1 MGTRLPV
8 VVRGAVR
15 LFPITGPFL
24 PAWVV
29 ESTSGGVLMSV
40 RRRRHSALAV
50 FALVVVMV
58 GARAVPAGA
67 FLSALDPAGWAVV
80 AQMAAVISQ
89 AVAIK
94 RQVENVRNQARSS
107 FFGKLA
113 PLTGKLM
120 TIRRQIIDVRSKA
133 SLDVIIPDTS
143 VGMLPE
149 DLPAFNK
156 PPEDCVGNTFVD
168 NCLLPERSLDTAQ
181 FRTVTESFRASLG
194 NPYGIAVPMGPAT
207 QAAYNDSYD
216 QLNRYVEQLH
226 TYMEAELDAAETE
239 RARDRA
245 LVETIMS
252 TVEDWSGCQTA
263 PDAGGTLDTAVD
275 DRVPCTTNGGLGQAD
290 SGGSSGVAGTDGLQ
304 QELAVQLEALEEYQ
318 DGDASQT
325 QIDSLQTKMLIQLAR
340 LEAVR
345 AQLQARGLERNQER
359 AALGEAARRRDVALL
374 GQYLLCRASEGSA
387 SYWIP
392 ADINGDPTAGECKVT
407 VDRSAAALD
416 ELRRLDLVT
425 IW

>member
-1 MGTRLPV
+1 
-8 VVRGAVR
+8 
-15 LFPITGPFL
+15 
-24 PAWVV
+24 
-29 ESTSGGVLMSV
+29 
-40 RRRRHSALAV
+40 
-50 FALVVVMV
+50 
-58 GARAVPAGA
+58 
-67 FLSALDPAGWAVV
+67 
-80 AQMAAVISQ
+80 MAALISQ

-94 RQVENVRNQARSS
+94 RQVENVRSQARSS

-133 SLDVIIPDTS
+133 SLDVIIPNTS
-143 VGMLPE
+143 VGMLPA

-168 NCLLPERSLDTAQ
+168 NCLLPERSIDTGQ
-181 FRTVTESFRASLG
+181 FELVTDSFRASLG
-194 NPYGIAVPMGPAT
+194 NPYGVPVPMGPLT
-207 QAAYNDSYD
+207 EAAYNDSYD

-245 LVETIMS
+245 LVETLMS
-252 TVEDWSGCQTA
+252 TVEDWTGCQTA
-263 PDAGGTLDTAVD
+263 PVAGGTLDTAVD
-275 DRVPCTTNGGLGQAD
+275 DRVPCSTNEGRGQEDPGGAT
-290 SGGSSGVAGTDGLQ
+290 GVGGTDGLQ
-304 QELAVQLEALEEYQ
+304 QVLAVQLESLEEYQ

-325 QIDSLQTKMLIQLAR
+325 QIDSLQTQMLIQLAR
-340 LEAVR
+340 LEAAR
-345 AQLQARGLERNQER
+345 AQLQARALERKQER

-374 GQYLLCRASEGSA
+374 AQQLECTATEGPT

-392 ADINGDPTAGECKVT
+392 TDTNGDPTAGACKVT
-407 VDRSAAALD
+407 VDRSDASLD
-416 ELRRLDLVT
+416 ELGRLDLAT